1 MKQIA
6 EGGPVTVTDKI
17 PIVYTGLR
25 PGEKMFEECLKE
37 EGLQKTANDMIFI
50 GTPIA
55 FDREEFFGQ
64 LIDLKKT
71 AYEDDP
77 KMKSVVQRIVPSYQ
91 AEQANDH

>member
-1 MKQIA
+1 
-6 EGGPVTVTDKI
+6 
-17 PIVYTGLR
+17 
-25 PGEKMFEECLKE
+25 MFEECLKEE

-50 GTPIA
+50 GKLIA

-91 AEQANDH
+91 TENS